1 MCGGRRMSW
10 RVAAHTERLSHIVR
24 QDPAANG
31 DRETA
36 AALATAPPSLL
47 VQTFAAR
54 GMVDRYLR
62 GNSMDAYAIY
72 LRLAATVGGD
82 GVGGKVSHLS
92 AASAGRAARTEGL
105 TTNGT
110 SIFLWEEVIQAP
122 PSGTC
127 LDQCF
132 HMRPLAPERV
142 EDKAAR
148 SGYNRSRSISEDRDK
163 PGLCCCAPSAI

>member
-1 MCGGRRMSW
+1 MSW

-62 GNSMDAYAIY
+62 GNSMDADAIY

-105 TTNGT
+105 TTNRT

-132 HMRPLAPERV
+132 HIRPLAPERV

-148 SGYNRSRSISEDRDK
+148 SGYNCARSISESR
-163 PGLCCCAPSAI
+163 